1 MGSKARHCYINGV
14 AGQKFDVI
22 LFIDSHSDG
31 VSSA

>member
-1 MGSKARHCYINGV
+1 MGGKARRCCIIGV
-14 AGQKFDVI
+14 TGQKYDLI